1 MHQNDEWSPDEPLGA
16 EAFEPSDEAL
26 DEGTRIDPDLVE
38 AVENDPSLDPA
49 LQVDEREL
57 EEVGAELDD
66 PEAIVTLEGGSD
78 DPDGL
83 GEPSNRTLARRD
95 EEEGWDL
102 DAPIVPSD
110 DADDEFDEPG
120 VEESRMT
127 ESSEVPKSGEVP
139 ESGAT
144 SKMTEITH
152 LDAHHQATVEK
163 IFAHPAGHN
172 IQWHDVLSL
181 LQGIATVTEEAH
193 GRYTVT
199 LGSETETFDI
209 PRHHDID
216 AQQVVDLRRM
226 LRAAGI
232 GPTSTGS

>member
-83 GEPSNRTLARRD
+83 GEPSSRRLARRD

-120 VEESRMT
+120 ADESPMP
-127 ESSEVPKSGEVP
+127 ESSEVP
-139 ESGAT
+139 ESGAPPKVT
-144 SKMTEITH
+144 KIAH

-181 LQGIATVTEEAH
+181 LRGIATVTEEAH